1 MVCYTVVGPGGQ
13 RSVHGIC
20 RPGGTTPR
28 QRKEER
34 PMSSRP
40 KTSSQP
46 VSGARRSTRNEP
58 SRASKVANRARLTI
72 TDIAQLAGVSKKTVS
87 RVINQ
92 APYVNKKTRARV
104 EAIIAEHGY
113 QPDPQARGLAFRRSF
128 LVGLIHDNPNS
139 QYVENVHLG
148 ILDAL
153 AGRGYELVIRP
164 CDRRSPT
171 FLDDMRSFVERL
183 RLFGVVLTPSVS
195 EDDRLAK
202 LLESADCPYVRIASA
217 VIDKPGRLVLTHD
230 AHGAAAAARRLAQLG
245 HRRIAYI
252 SGPPL
257 FRSAHER
264 REGFIAGLAEY
275 GLELAP
281 DLTVLGAYTYESG
294 LARGRELLARSDR
307 PTAIFAGN
315 DEMASGVYGAAH
327 ELGIRIPDDLSLIGF
342 DDAPI
347 ASRMWPAMTS
357 VRLPVR
363 EMGSAAAEKLFAKPK
378 EAATKAFTPILI
390 ERQSTAPPP
399 VSPSRRS

>member
-1 MVCYTVVGPGGQ
+1 
-13 RSVHGIC
+13 
-20 RPGGTTPR
+20 
-28 QRKEER
+28 
-34 PMSSRP
+34 MSSRV
-40 KTSSQP
+40 KTTSRAK
-46 VSGARRSTRNEP
+46 SGARRAPRSDARSESPRAGSTTTR
-58 SRASKVANRARLTI
+58 SRLTI
-72 TDIAQLAGVSKKTVS
+72 TDIARLAGVSKKTVS
-87 RVINQ
+87 RVINRE
-92 APYVNKKTRARV
+92 PYVNKATRERI
-104 EAIIAEHGY
+104 EGIIAEHGY

-153 AGRGYELVIRP
+153 AARGYELVIRP

-195 EDDRLAK
+195 EDERLAK
-202 LLESADCPYVRIASA
+202 LLESANCPYVRITCAA
-217 VIDKPGRLVLTHD
+217 VDKPTRLVLTRD

-252 SGPPL
+252 SGPPM
-257 FRSAHER
+257 FRSSHER
-264 REGFIAGLAEY
+264 GEGFIAGLAEY
-275 GLELAP
+275 GLQLAP
-281 DLTVLGAYTYESG
+281 DLTVPGAYTYESG
-294 LARGRELLARSDR
+294 LARARELLARPDR

-327 ELGIRIPDDLSLIGF
+327 ELGIRIPDDLSIIGF

-347 ASRMWPAMTS
+347 ATRMWPAMTS

-363 EMGSAAAEKLFAKPK
+363 EMGWAAAEKLFAKAK
-378 EAATKAFTPILI
+378 DAAKAPASEFTPTLI
-390 ERQSTAPPP
+390 ERQSTAPPAA
-399 VSPSRRS
+399 SPRRS

>member
-1 MVCYTVVGPGGQ
+1 
-13 RSVHGIC
+13 
-20 RPGGTTPR
+20 
-28 QRKEER
+28 
-34 PMSSRP
+34 MSSRI
-40 KTSSQP
+40 KTPSRS
-46 VSGARRSTRNEP
+46 VSGAKKAVRGETRGESP
-58 SRASKVANRARLTI
+58 RASRATSSDTGRTRLTI
-72 TDIAQLAGVSKKTVS
+72 TDIARLAGVSKKTVS

-92 APYVNKKTRARV
+92 EPYVNKVTRERI
-104 EAIIAEHGY
+104 ETIIAEHGY

-153 AGRGYELVIRP
+153 ASRGYELVIRP

-171 FLDDMRSFVERL
+171 FLDDMRVFVERL

-195 EDDRLAK
+195 EDERLAK
-202 LLESADCPYVRIASA
+202 LLESANCPYVRITCAA
-217 VIDKPGRLVLTHD
+217 VDKPSRLVLTRD
-230 AHGAAAAARRLAQLG
+230 AHGAAAAARRLAELG

-264 REGFIAGLAEY
+264 RQGFIAGLAEY

-281 DLTVLGAYTYESG
+281 ELTVPGAYTYESG
-294 LARGRELLARSDR
+294 LARGRDLLARSDR

-327 ELGIRIPDDLSLIGF
+327 ELGLRIPEDLSIVGF

-347 ASRMWPAMTS
+347 ATRMRS
-357 VRLPVR
+357 EERRV
-363 EMGSAAAEKLFAKPK
+363 GK
-378 EAATKAFTPILI
+378 ECVP
-390 ERQSTAPPP
+390 
-399 VSPSRRS
+399 

>member
-1 MVCYTVVGPGGQ
+1 
-13 RSVHGIC
+13 
-20 RPGGTTPR
+20 
-28 QRKEER
+28 
-34 PMSSRP
+34 MSSRV
-40 KTSSQP
+40 KTSNRART
-46 VSGARRSTRNEP
+46 GARKAPRSELRSESPRAGSTPTTR
-58 SRASKVANRARLTI
+58 SRLTI
-72 TDIAQLAGVSKKTVS
+72 TDIARLAEVSKKTVS
-87 RVINQ
+87 RVINRE
-92 APYVNKKTRARV
+92 PYVNKATRERI
-104 EAIIAEHGY
+104 ESIIAEHGY

-153 AGRGYELVIRP
+153 AARGYELVIRP

-195 EDDRLAK
+195 EDERLAK
-202 LLESADCPYVRIASA
+202 LLESANCPYVRITCAA
-217 VIDKPGRLVLTHD
+217 VDKPTRLVLTRD
-230 AHGAAAAARRLAQLG
+230 AHGAASAARRLAQLG

-252 SGPPL
+252 SGPPM
-257 FRSAHER
+257 FRSSHER
-264 REGFIAGLAEY
+264 GEGFIAGLAEY
-275 GLELAP
+275 GLQLAP
-281 DLTVLGAYTYESG
+281 DLTVPGAYTYESG
-294 LARGRELLARSDR
+294 LARARELLARPDR

-327 ELGIRIPDDLSLIGF
+327 ELGIRIPDDLSIIGF

-347 ASRMWPAMTS
+347 ATRMWPAMTS

-363 EMGSAAAEKLFAKPK
+363 EMGWAAAEKLFAKAK
-378 EAATKAFTPILI
+378 DKDAVKAPASEFTPTLI

-399 VSPSRRS
+399 APSLI

>member
-1 MVCYTVVGPGGQ
+1 MSSRIKTSS
-13 RSVHGIC
+13 RA
-20 RPGGTTPR
+20 PGGT
-28 QRKEER
+28 KK
-34 PMSSRP
+34 S
-40 KTSSQP
+40 
-46 VSGARRSTRNEP
+46 VRSDAHSEAP
-58 SRASKVANRARLTI
+58 RASRTANPSASRARLTI
-72 TDIAQLAGVSKKTVS
+72 TDIARLAGVSKKTVS

-92 APYVNKKTRARV
+92 EPYVNKATRERI

-153 AGRGYELVIRP
+153 ASRGYELVIRP

-171 FLDDMRSFVERL
+171 FLDDMRVFVERL

-195 EDDRLAK
+195 EDERLAK
-202 LLESADCPYVRIASA
+202 LLESANCPYVRITCAA
-217 VIDKPGRLVLTHD
+217 VDKPARLVLTRD
-230 AHGAAAAARRLAQLG
+230 AHGAAAAARRLAELG

-264 REGFIAGLAEY
+264 RQGFIAGLAEY

-281 DLTVLGAYTYESG
+281 ELTVPGAYTYESG
-294 LARGRELLARSDR
+294 LARGRDLLARSDR

-327 ELGIRIPDDLSLIGF
+327 ELGLRIPEDLSIVGF

-347 ASRMWPAMTS
+347 ATRMWPAMTS

-363 EMGSAAAEKLFAKPK
+363 EMGRAAAEQLFAKPK
-378 EAATKAFTPILI
+378 DGAKVSTAEFTPALI

-399 VSPSRRS
+399 AAPPRRG